1 MKRLHLLK
9 AAKSEVSECSPVR
22 AGFHEHCYMSAAF
35 YTSRHAPFIM
45 WGLVSQGPQN
55 KGAWVRG
62 SLPVQTPAPRQ
73 GGEGPFRRPA
83 SRFISSPLCASL
95 SPLTKGGA
103 LPGGPGGGTGGP
115 FWFPTF
121 V

>member
-9 AAKSEVSECSPVR
+9 AAKLEVSECSPVR

-73 GGEGPFRRPA
+73 GGVGLFGRLA
-83 SRFISSPLCASL
+83 SGFISSPLCASL
-95 SPLTKGGA
+95 SPLTKGG
-103 LPGGPGGGTGGP
+103 LSLVGLGKVGGRA
-115 FWFPTF
+115 FSFPTF